1 MSLIITLLSILSFV
15 ILSFAF
21 FSNAE
26 CHYAECSGAQNTT
39 NMKNLAYK
47 LFSGW
52 KPTHLIPAF
61 ALRAA
66 VLLPDGTTLTAF
78 ADVNTEFAGC

>member
-1 MSLIITLLSILSFV
+1 MSLIITSLSILSFV
-15 ILSFAF
+15 ILGFAF

-52 KPTHLIPAF
+52 KPTHLISAF
-61 ALRAA
+61 

-78 ADVNTEFAGC
+78 ADVNTDVAGC